1 MYLERRRYRLPLRY
15 PPGAHGIRSRQ
26 RRCRLCPAHSNEEGI
41 STVTQSTEKSM
52 GRAPQ
57 SRGRGLTK
65 TGRKLSSRVAKR
77 RLGDRLKDDTASF
90 NQGNLAETLR
100 KQGYEEVPLDELQD
114 RLSKLQ
120 GPLAAVILK
129 GRV

>member
-1 MYLERRRYRLPLRY
+1 MKKSE
-15 PPGAHGIRSRQ
+15 GRSM
-26 RRCRLCPAHSNEEGI
+26 S
-41 STVTQSTEKSM
+41 
-52 GRAPQ
+52 RAPR

-65 TGRKLSSRVAKR
+65 TGQKVSSRLAKR
-77 RLGDRLKDDTASF
+77 RLGERLKTDTAAF

-100 KQGYEEVPLDELQD
+100 KQGYEELPLDELQD

-120 GPLAAVILK
+120 SPLAEVILK

>member
-1 MYLERRRYRLPLRY
+1 M
-15 PPGAHGIRSRQ
+15 
-26 RRCRLCPAHSNEEGI
+26 
-41 STVTQSTEKSM
+41 T
-52 GRAPQ
+52 RAPR

-65 TGRKLSSRVAKR
+65 TGQKVSSRLAKR
-77 RLGDRLKDDTASF
+77 RLGDRLKTDTAAF

-100 KQGYEEVPLDELQD
+100 KQGYEELALDELQD

-120 GPLAAVILK
+120 SPLAEVILK

>member
-1 MYLERRRYRLPLRY
+1 MKTS
-15 PPGAHGIRSRQ
+15 GGK
-26 RRCRLCPAHSNEEGI
+26 
-41 STVTQSTEKSM
+41 TM
-52 GRAPQ
+52 GRAPR

-65 TGRKLSSRVAKR
+65 TGQKVSSRLAKR
-77 RLGDRLKDDTASF
+77 RLGERLKADTAAF

-120 GPLAAVILK
+120 GPLADVILK
-129 GRV
+129 GRL

>member
-1 MYLERRRYRLPLRY
+1 MK
-15 PPGAHGIRSRQ
+15 
-26 RRCRLCPAHSNEEGI
+26 
-41 STVTQSTEKSM
+41 TTEKPIT
-52 GRAPQ
+52 RAPR

-65 TGRKLSSRVAKR
+65 SGQKISSRLAKR
-77 RLGDRLKDDTASF
+77 RLGERLKADTAAF
-90 NQGNLAETLR
+90 NQGNLVDTLR

-120 GPLAAVILK
+120 APLADVILK